1 MYRCSWSEMAAET
14 TQKGFAYML
23 ADPQEWPRQADIES
37 QNIYHPGHPVHVHP
51 NLAGD
56 RPLFTSSAPGLT
68 WWLNCKCGL
77 KSLSVFRRS
86 KSIPAHPSAL
96 QPATFL
102 SYSSQ
107 LSTAP
112 KNSRVANLI
121 TQNKDAL
128 MYFAVLFLT
137 IRSSFRSLGPMTCCF
152 LRTQKMLLIP
162 YLWHVLL
169 SGDKSFCAM
178 WQEWANVTEAERWA
192 AAAQSAAFNPS
203 SAPQASITSASS
215 NNTSELPVGRRAPS
229 GGEVLTS
236 NKGC

>member
-1 MYRCSWSEMAAET
+1 MR
-14 TQKGFAYML
+14 
-23 ADPQEWPRQADIES
+23 ADPHKWPCQTDIES
-37 QNIYHPGHPVHVHP
+37 WNICNPGHPMHVHP
-51 NLAGD
+51 NLVGD

-68 WWLNCKCGL
+68 WWLNCTSVVWRVSQSLNAQNQYQLILQLFSRQPSCLIRLNSQQHL
-77 KSLSVFRRS
+77 K
-86 KSIPAHPSAL
+86 IA
-96 QPATFL
+96 
-102 SYSSQ
+102 
-107 LSTAP
+107 
-112 KNSRVANLI
+112 VANLI

-137 IRSSFRSLGPMTCCF
+137 IHSSFRSFGPMTCCF

-203 SAPQASITSASS
+203 SAPRASISSTSS
-215 NNTSELPVGRRAPS
+215 NNTSEQSGGRRAPS

-236 NKGC
+236 NKVCWGKTLDFLKP